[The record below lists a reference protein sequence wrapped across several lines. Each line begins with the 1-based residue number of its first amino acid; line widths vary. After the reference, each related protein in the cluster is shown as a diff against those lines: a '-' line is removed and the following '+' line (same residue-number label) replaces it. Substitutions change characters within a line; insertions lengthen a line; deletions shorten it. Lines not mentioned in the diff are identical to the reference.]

1 MLGVKNGENGVNQ
14 LKREINNSVGIG
26 SDFIEFLDDIGSIVK
41 NDINNEVRDLVKS
54 HNDWCRGIARD

>member
-41 NDINNEVRDLVKS
+41 NDVNNEVRDLVKS
-54 HNDWCRGIARD
+54 HNYWCRGIARD

>member
-41 NDINNEVRDLVKS
+41 NDVNNKVRDLVKS